1 MSAYVRNAWYV
12 AGWSTDFEKLTPV
25 GTTILG
31 EPIVVY
37 RTDSGQVVALEDRC
51 VHRLAPLSLGRCEG
65 ANLRCMYHGILFDPS
80 GKAVEMPGQD
90 IIPKQAKVRK
100 YPVADRHSWVWVWM
114 GDPEKAD
121 EGLIPEA
128 IGPGHPDW
136 IMGTGSLD
144 YNAEARLIHDNLTD
158 FSHLTFV
165 HANSFQVGG
174 EWADMTPKI
183 TPLERGVRFD
193 RWIPNA
199 EGPAQTRDGTLSDG
213 WISYDYLIPG
223 ILLMYS
229 GSFPLGTAE
238 KFDFK
243 KPDYDLAISG
253 VNFTSQAIVPTTE
266 KTSRYYF
273 TAGPHKDFGD
283 EKLRDIIVGITHS
296 AFAEDK
302 RMIEGQQ
309 RIIDLSPGHRIM
321 PTIHDRGVT
330 LYNRLVEKVVREERG
345 DVSASSNAQPANTG
359 AEQVGA
365 TH

>member
-1 MSAYVRNAWYV
+1 MSVYVRNTWYV
-12 AGWSTDFEKLTPV
+12 AGWSSEVEHSSPV
-25 GTTILG
+25 GTMILN
-31 EPIVVY
+31 EPIVIY
-37 RTDSGQVVALEDRC
+37 RTADGRIVALEDRC

-65 ANLRCMYHGILFDPS
+65 ANLRCMYHGMLFDPS
-80 GKAVEMPGQD
+80 GRALEIPGQD
-90 IIPKQAKVRK
+90 IVPPNARVRSF
-100 YPVADRHSWVWVWM
+100 PVVDRHSWIWVWM
-114 GDPEKAD
+114 GDPDKAD
-121 EGLIPEA
+121 EKLIPEA
-128 IGPGHPDW
+128 VGPGHPDW
-136 IMGTGSLD
+136 LMGTGSLD

-193 RWIPNA
+193 RWIPNG
-199 EGPAQTRDGTLSDG
+199 EGPVQTRTGERSDG
-213 WISYDYLIPG
+213 WISYDYLVPG

-238 KFDFK
+238 RFNFG
-243 KPDYDLAISG
+243 KPDYDLAIAG
-253 VNFTSQAIVPTTE
+253 VNFTSQAIVPITD

-273 TAGPHKDFGD
+273 TAGPHKNFGD
-283 EKLRDIIVGITHS
+283 EALRDIIVSVTNA

-321 PTIHDRGVT
+321 PTVHDKGVT
-330 LYNRLVEKVVREERG
+330 LFNRLIEKLAREEG
-345 DVSASSNAQPANTG
+345 G
-359 AEQVGA
+359 AVQALENVTA
-365 TH
+365 